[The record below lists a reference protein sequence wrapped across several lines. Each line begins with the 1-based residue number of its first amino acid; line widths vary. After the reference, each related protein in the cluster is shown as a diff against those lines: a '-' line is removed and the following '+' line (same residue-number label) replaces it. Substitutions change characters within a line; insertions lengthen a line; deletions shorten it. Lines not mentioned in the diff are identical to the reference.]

1 MTRALSI
8 ALLTTCLAPLF
19 AQTLINKGN
28 LYFFSDASG
37 FSAEGTWTPVDPKSH
52 AAYQAE
58 TEIDCN
64 RVARSCM
71 EATAEYFSG
80 HPHISV
86 TYFQII
92 KWDVNGIVASNA
104 DAVCASRTLTIGFA
118 AKHLTDTREAKVL
131 PKDKQE
137 ACKTIG
143 VPASESWTM
152 ALKNS
157 QAWADERDREHMQ

>member
-1 MTRALSI
+1 MIRALSI
-8 ALLTTCLAPLF
+8 ALLTCLVPLP
-19 AQTLINKGN
+19 AQTLINKDN
-28 LYFFSDASG
+28 LYFFVDASS
-37 FSAEGTWTPVDPKSH
+37 FSAEGTWIPVDPKSH
-52 AAYQAE
+52 AAYQTE
-58 TEIDCN
+58 TQVDCD
-64 RVARSCM
+64 RAARSCM

-92 KWDVNGIVASNA
+92 KWDGNGIVASNA
-104 DAVCASRTLTIGFA
+104 DAVCVSRTLTIGFA
-118 AKHLTDTREAKVL
+118 AKHLTDTRESKVL
-131 PKDKQE
+131 PKSKEE

-157 QAWADERDREHMQ
+157 QAWADERDRDHMK